1 MSFKTQKAEQPGFL
15 PDQAAR
21 PRILVIGLGNPILG
35 DDGVGWQVC
44 QQVQARLSSSQVVGI
59 LKMPAEASP
68 ALDGDFPVEFDCL
81 SLGGL
86 SLMERMIGYTHAII
100 IDAIT
105 TQIYPT
111 GAILRFDLQELPNSA
126 SGRLASA
133 HDTSLQNAL
142 QMGRMMGAEL
152 PGEIV
157 VVGIET
163 QAIFDFSEKLSDETK
178 ASIPEASRIALDQIQ
193 DWLQT

>member
-1 MSFKTQKAEQPGFL
+1 MSFETKQAEQPGAL

-44 QQVQARLSSSQVVGI
+44 QQVQTRLASSQLRDV
-59 LKMPAEASP
+59 LKMTTQDSLEA
-68 ALDGDFPVEFDCL
+68 DGYLSVEFDCL

-86 SLMERMIGYTHAII
+86 SLMERMVGYTHAII
-100 IDAIT
+100 IDAIM
-105 TQIYPT
+105 TQTHPT
-111 GAILRFDLQELPNSA
+111 GAILRFNLQELPNSA

-142 QMGRMMGAEL
+142 QVGRMMGAQL

-163 QAIFDFSEKLSDETK
+163 QAVFDFSETLTEAAAAAIPQ
-178 ASIPEASRIALDQIQ
+178 ASMIAIQQIQ
-193 DWLQT
+193 DWLQS